1 MYRALIII
9 LSLYLSIVAGGG
21 VLSTP
26 DTNANTNANANTN
39 TNANTNANM
48 NANYKDAG
56 TQNGS
61 NQNINTNAKANTKSN
76 NYKNAETQLEWGEN
90 IPSYRG
96 VIQFCGSQGPKYEY
110 IGKEPW
116 QLRITA
122 LCKDQNGKQQR
133 LELYP
138 STCLEWNRESKT
150 LEGSDVDWGHGL
162 IDGGCTDC
170 KFQGWTLTCYCDG
183 KNAPPKLLKDR
194 NKVTINMG
202 EHISS
207 AVLNGQLTR
216 GLQRPG

>member
-56 TQNGS
+56 TQN
-61 NQNINTNAKANTKSN
+61 
-76 NYKNAETQLEWGEN
+76 
-90 IPSYRG
+90 

-133 LELYP
+133 SELYP

-202 EHISS
+202 EHISY
-207 AVLNGQLTR
+207 Q
-216 GLQRPG
+216 QY